1 MSSYDKRRR
10 GRSSL
15 LSLLVLA
22 LALCACGRREG
33 GPVAGGS
40 EAHLY
45 RIIRTVATPGYAKD
59 VYLQG
64 ELAYVAASEAGLRVI
79 DISPP
84 AAAHEIGGMDLAL
97 VARSVFVR
105 EGSAFVARG
114 SGGIDW
120 IDVTDPDSL
129 TRLTT
134 LFGTYSS
141 DIDGWQPADSLL
153 YLAVA
158 ERDGGLYLWDVST
171 WGFPD
176 LMVQYRDLPG
186 YVRGVCVVG
195 ERFYVADG
203 QWGLAVLE
211 MSTLWQLDLLGLCD
225 TPGNAR
231 SVDVEGDYAY
241 VADGRSGLQ
250 IIDISDPAAMDTVST
265 IVGSLNTSDYAW
277 SVVVESDTAYVADGY
292 GGLKIIDVGSPT
304 HPRLIDAIDTP
315 HAEGVA
321 VADGY
326 VYLADRDWGL
336 VIVGR

>member
-1 MSSYDKRRR
+1 MSSYDKRRG

-15 LSLLVLA
+15 LLLFVLA
-22 LALCACGRREG
+22 LGLCACGRRG
-33 GPVAGGS
+33 DGPVGAGS
-40 EAHLY
+40 QSHLY
-45 RIIRTVATPGYAKD
+45 RIIRTVATTGYAKD
-59 VYLQG
+59 VYLEG
-64 ELAYVAASEAGLRVI
+64 GLAYVAASEAGLRVI
-79 DISPP
+79 DISSP
-84 AAAHEIGGMDLAL
+84 AAAHEIAGIDLAL
-97 VARSVFVR
+97 VARSVFVSQ
-105 EGSAFVARG
+105 GNAFVARG
-114 SGGIDW
+114 AGGIDW

-129 TRLTT
+129 ARLTT

-171 WGFPD
+171 RGFPD
-176 LMVQYRDLPG
+176 LMLQYRDLPG

-211 MSTLWQLDLLGLCD
+211 MSTPWQLEFLGLCD

-231 SVDVEGDYAY
+231 SVDVEGEYAY

-250 IIDISDPAAMDTVST
+250 IIDISNPGAMDTVST

-292 GGLKIIDVGSPT
+292 GGLKIIDVGEPA
-304 HPRLIDAIDTP
+304 HPRLIDVIDTP

-321 VADGY
+321 VGDGDIY
-326 VYLADRDWGL
+326 VADRDWGL